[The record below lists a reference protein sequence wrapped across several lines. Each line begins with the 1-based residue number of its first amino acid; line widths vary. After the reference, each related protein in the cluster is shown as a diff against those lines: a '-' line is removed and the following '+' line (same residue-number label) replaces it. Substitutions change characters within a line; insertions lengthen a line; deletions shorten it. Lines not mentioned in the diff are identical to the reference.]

1 MRLTAIELKAR
12 TLLPTGKMPVLQ
24 KVNLLGSWAGE
35 LTPEKLF
42 DNGTKCDIRGNSQTS
57 WKKLFYLGVGQAHFF
72 CGISR
77 RKRTQGIRLA
87 SLGLIQARVRVQE
100 F

>member
-1 MRLTAIELKAR
+1 
-12 TLLPTGKMPVLQ
+12 MPLSQ

-42 DNGTKCDIRGNSQTS
+42 DNGAKCEIRGNSQTS
-57 WKKLFYLGVGQAHFF
+57 WKKLFYLEVGQAHFF
-72 CGISR
+72 CCISR

-87 SLGLIQARVRVQE
+87 SLGLIQTRVRVQE